1 MRFPRSIALFALCVS
16 ASSFAAVGV
25 RHGTRTFGAGQD
37 VPIAGDPAVALSS
50 EIELSG
56 ATVSGAVRAEVPAP
70 LTASVVRAG
79 SGKATIRITVP
90 AGAAT
95 GSRTLRVHSALTGIP
110 PESVTLTVSRRPTIA
125 SFALNQPTG
134 AGGRL
139 VIEGTDLT
147 TLVKSVEQAMLEVA
161 GSRIQIDTGRPISAT
176 GSRLE
181 LPFAC
186 RSDGPFT
193 VKKSMFSG
201 RGLDQLS
208 VPGAGGNAP
217 DKAGTCSPPGPIER
231 RKVD

>member
-1 MRFPRSIALFALCVS
+1 MRFPRSIALFALCAS
-16 ASSFAAVGV
+16 ASAFAAVGV

-37 VPIAGDPAVALSS
+37 VPVPGDPDVALSS

-79 SGKATIRITVP
+79 SGKATIPITVP
-90 AGAAT
+90 AGAPT
-95 GSRTLRVHSALTGIP
+95 GSRTLRVHSALTSIP
-110 PESVTLTVSRRPTIA
+110 PESVTLVVSRRPTIT
-125 SFALNQPTG
+125 SFALNQPAG

-139 VIEGTDLT
+139 VIEGTGLT
-147 TLVKSVEQAMLEVA
+147 TLGKSVEQAMLEVA
-161 GSRIQIDTGRPISAT
+161 GSRIQIDTGHPVSAT

-181 LPFAC
+181 VPFAC
-186 RSDGPFT
+186 RSNGPFT

-201 RGLDQLS
+201 QGLDRLS

-217 DKAGTCSPPGPIER
+217 DKAGTCAPPGPIER
-231 RKVD
+231 KKVE